1 VWCAYDRGRVVLL
14 CCCQVVVVASSDWR
28 CAGMTDSVLGCSV
41 GLVEG
46 PVEGEN
52 KVYSKLACLFGCH
65 VSAVFGVTIQ
75 YSRME
80 FLDGVSGGT

>member
-1 VWCAYDRGRVVLL
+1 MLL

-65 VSAVFGVTIQ
+65 VSATEKIRLPSLVSQ
-75 YSRME
+75 YSTVGWS
-80 FLDGVSGGT
+80 F